1 MAWTAVSAGGGDR
14 ANEDLVAVHV
24 RGGITDILVLDG
36 ATSVAGRDYV
46 DTDGGDVAWFVR
58 AFEAALL
65 PHLDAHTPQDAAV
78 PAAIEA
84 VGADYARLGAAA
96 AAPVHAWPIAALTW
110 IRVQQD
116 EARLFCLGDCKTLLR
131 RPDGTVRDLDPWI
144 NPQEAVLQRVLAT
157 LPDDPGERKA
167 RLLPLLRARR
177 EEQNLAAAPSVLC
190 LRPAG
195 PFAARR
201 SALRLVPGASVL
213 GMTDGFYRLAD
224 PYAMYTPPA
233 LFDACL
239 ARGLDAMLAE
249 LRAAERGGG
258 AAGLS
263 VKAADDASAV
273 LWHAGPVIS
282 HNPKEHAWTTQAAK
296 P

>member
-14 ANEDLVAVHV
+14 ANEDLVAVHA
-24 RGGITDILVLDG
+24 RGGTTDILVLDG

-58 AFEAALL
+58 AFAAALV
-65 PHLDAHTPQDAAV
+65 PHLDASTPQDAAV
-78 PAAIEA
+78 AAAIDA
-84 VGADYARLGAAA
+84 VGADYARFDGAA

-110 IRVQQD
+110 IRVQHD

-131 RPDGTVRDLDPWI
+131 QPDGAVRDLDPWI

-157 LPDDPGERKA
+157 LPADPAERKA

-195 PFAARR
+195 LFAARR
-201 SALRLVPGASVL
+201 TTLQLAPGASLL
-213 GMTDGFYRLAD
+213 GMTDGFYRLVD
-224 PYAMYTPPA
+224 PYAMYTQAA

-249 LRAAERGGG
+249 LRAAERGGR

-273 LWHAGPVIS
+273 LWHAGPVMS
-282 HNPKEHAWTTQAAK
+282 HNPKEHAWTTQAAR